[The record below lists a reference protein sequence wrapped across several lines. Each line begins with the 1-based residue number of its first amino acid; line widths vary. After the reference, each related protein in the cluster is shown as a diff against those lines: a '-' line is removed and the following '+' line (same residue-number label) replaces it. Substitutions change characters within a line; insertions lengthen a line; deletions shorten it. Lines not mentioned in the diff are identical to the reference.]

1 MKSGKDVLRGNKF
14 SGFAY
19 FMYRR
24 TLFERRKRL
33 SDYALIFGMIGIVI
47 MVIETELSSDAVY
60 NKVDKDYLS
69 LNRRLSVFQ
78 SHAPS
83 FLLKCLISLTTVIL
97 LGLIIAY
104 HAREIQVSLNA
115 ENFESYC
122 FDTFIARKMWNLSKC
137 TRALQNAR
145 LNLWR

>member
-14 SGFAY
+14 SGGFAY

-60 NKVDKDYLS
+60 NKV
-69 LNRRLSVFQ
+69 
-78 SHAPS
+78 
-83 FLLKCLISLTTVIL
+83 
-97 LGLIIAY
+97 
-104 HAREIQVSLNA
+104 
-115 ENFESYC
+115 
-122 FDTFIARKMWNLSKC
+122 
-137 TRALQNAR
+137 
-145 LNLWR
+145 

>member
-1 MKSGKDVLRGNKF
+1 MKSGKDVRANKF

-60 NKVDKDYLS
+60 NKVWLIPALYG
-69 LNRRLSVFQ
+69 RLSVFQ

-104 HAREIQVSLNA
+104 HAREIQVSP
-115 ENFESYC
+115 Y
-122 FDTFIARKMWNLSKC
+122 
-137 TRALQNAR
+137 
-145 LNLWR
+145 

>member
-1 MKSGKDVLRGNKF
+1 MLTSRRTSFVEDVRPNKF

-60 NKVDKDYLS
+60 NKVSAVCLTMMIPVFRVM
-69 LNRRLSVFQ
+69 RR
-78 SHAPS
+78 
-83 FLLKCLISLTTVIL
+83 
-97 LGLIIAY
+97 
-104 HAREIQVSLNA
+104 VS
-115 ENFESYC
+115 C
-122 FDTFIARKMWNLSKC
+122 
-137 TRALQNAR
+137 
-145 LNLWR
+145 

>member
-1 MKSGKDVLRGNKF
+1 MKSGKDVHRDNKF

-60 NKVDKDYLS
+60 NKVEQRLS
-69 LNRRLSVFQ
+69 LSKSGDYPGLSESCTEFPVEVPYFINN
-78 SHAPS
+78 SHTTRINHCIPCPRNS
-83 FLLKCLISLTTVIL
+83 GQFKC
-97 LGLIIAY
+97 
-104 HAREIQVSLNA
+104 
-115 ENFESYC
+115 
-122 FDTFIARKMWNLSKC
+122 
-137 TRALQNAR
+137 
-145 LNLWR
+145 